1 MIKNHFYRV
10 DAFGVRNYKARYLAL
25 LGFGSLYLIIT
36 LLALMLLYFESSADG
51 TNITNFADAFWTLQ
65 MSASTIG
72 FGDHYPVSL
81 GGRLVVAFMFYIGVA
96 AVGFIGA
103 LIAERIFGFAD
114 TTIKN
119 RELRKQ
125 NEEILVHNRLLEEK
139 LNTIIRHIEAKEKA

>member
-1 MIKNHFYRV
+1 MIKKHFYRV
-10 DAFGVRNYKARYLAL
+10 DEFGVRNYKTRYLTL

-36 LLALMLLYFESSADG
+36 LLALILLYFESSTDG
-51 TNITNFADAFWTLQ
+51 SNITNFADAFWTLQ

-72 FGDHYPVSL
+72 FGDHYPISL
-81 GGRLVVAFMFYIGVA
+81 GGRLVVAIMFYIGVA

-114 TTIKN
+114 TSIKN

-125 NEEILVHNRLLEEK
+125 NADILKHNQLLEQK
-139 LNTIIRHIEAKEKA
+139 LDAIIQHIESRVE